1 MYFTSFALYYAVK
14 ALFFND
20 EVMHT
25 IYQNQGVYD
34 FIFQLPQII
43 YSTIISAII
52 GVILSKLSLT
62 QSKIVEIK
70 KTHHHYF
77 IIFEYCNGGTLKSCL
92 EKYKNIYN
100 RPFTEKIVQHIM
112 RQIVSAVKYIHDLN
126 IIHRNLS
133 LENIVVNF
141 EKENDKTQVNLMN
154 AQVKIINFFFSGHKG
169 NTESLKS
176 VIGSPQYMAPSIL
189 KHFCTG
195 GVNQEFIYD
204 EKMDKSKIGRASCR
218 ERV

>member
-1 MYFTSFALYYAVK
+1 MSKNFFDQRYFQNLNSEVK
-14 ALFFND
+14 TLIGLN
-20 EVMHT
+20 H
-25 IYQNQGVYD
+25 NN
-34 FIFQLPQII
+34 II
-43 YSTIISAII
+43 
-52 GVILSKLSLT
+52 
-62 QSKIVEIK
+62 KIVEIK

-141 EKENDKTQVNLMN
+141 EKEIDKTQVNL
-154 AQVKIINFFFSGHKG
+154 
-169 NTESLKS
+169 LK
-176 VIGSPQYMAPSIL
+176 
-189 KHFCTG
+189 
-195 GVNQEFIYD
+195 
-204 EKMDKSKIGRASCR
+204 
-218 ERV
+218 